1 MYDNC
6 LARTRTAP
14 TDVAGSASVLTSI
27 SNKSRGR
34 VRRTAAASAVAFL
47 VCAALMAAS
56 ASPARA
62 QAFESASVVRKIS
75 GQTEKLE
82 LTTNSSRI
90 LTLEK
95 PIPRVQVNNPEL
107 LAVTPLSATQ
117 VQISAK
123 KAGVTQVNLWDE
135 DGNIHTVDVMVYGD
149 ARELTAALQTQFPH
163 SSIRVYRYSE
173 SLVLTGFVDR
183 PDHVG
188 PIMRLAEDYAPKV
201 INNINVGGVQQI
213 LLKVKVLEVSRNKLR
228 QLGVD
233 WAFSGGNGDFALN
246 SVSGILR
253 FDEIGNFVTNNNDTF
268 AFGVVDGNDSFFGF
282 LEALQEHRVAK
293 ILAEPNLV
301 AVSGR
306 PAQFNVGG
314 EFPVLIPQSL
324 GTSSIEYK
332 PYGTQV
338 DFLPIVLGNGNI
350 RLEVRPRISEIDPAR
365 SVELTGFD
373 IPALTVR
380 QVDTAVEMKAGQTFA
395 LAGLVQERTE
405 SVNRGLPYLSDLPVI
420 GVPFRRTQNEVNE
433 IELLILVTPE
443 FVDPMD
449 ACDVQ
454 CGGPGYATTSPTN
467 HDLYCNGYVEVPAH
481 VNPRLGPY
489 ACNNECFGVNG
500 GCNMSCGNGVNYR
513 GMPMITDGVTMPGG
527 VGYDDGSTTVTDQ
540 EMPPEPTPGEP
551 LPAQPD
557 DLSLP
562 AGSQPNGSEGAEPMA
577 PDSAGYYGPGGSA
590 YADQTPGPQYTAP
603 RPYSPPRQPVFTRN
617 TSSPNNPQ
625 PVATPVAADAGESGL
640 IGPVG
645 YDPE

>member
-14 TDVAGSASVLTSI
+14 TDVAGCASTLTSVR
-27 SNKSRGR
+27 NKA
-34 VRRTAAASAVAFL
+34 RRTARRGATASAGAFL
-47 VCAALMAAS
+47 VCAVLVAAS
-56 ASPARA
+56 ASSARA
-62 QAFESASVVRKIS
+62 QAFESASVLRKIS
-75 GQTEKLE
+75 GQSEKLE

-135 DGNIHTVDVMVYGD
+135 EGNIHTVDVMVYGD
-149 ARELTAALQTQFPH
+149 ARELTVALQTQFPH

-201 INNINVGGVQQI
+201 INNISVGGVQQI
-213 LLKVKVLEVSRNKLR
+213 LLKVKVLEVSRTKLR

-233 WAFSGGNGDFALN
+233 WAFSSGAGDFALS
-246 SVSGILR
+246 SVSDILR
-253 FDEIGNFVTNNNDTF
+253 FDEIGNFVTNNSDTF
-268 AFGVVDGNDSFFGF
+268 AFGIVDGNDSFFGF

-324 GTSSIEYK
+324 GTSSIEFK

-405 SVNRGLPYLSDLPVI
+405 SVNRGLPYLADLPVI
-420 GVPFRRTQNEVNE
+420 GVPFRRMENEVNE

-454 CGGPGYATTSPTN
+454 CGGLGYATTSPTN
-467 HDLYCNGYVEVPAH
+467 HDLYCNGYVEVPACR
-481 VNPRLGPY
+481 NPHIGPY
-489 ACNNECFGVNG
+489 ICDGCGPN
-500 GCNMSCGNGVNYR
+500 GCNTGGNGMNFR

-540 EMPPEPTPGEP
+540 QMPPEPMPGEP

-557 DLSLP
+557 DLPLP
-562 AGSQPNGSEGAEPMA
+562 ADQQPNGGEAVEPMA
-577 PDSAGYYGPGGSA
+577 PDAAGYFGAGGAS

-625 PVATPVAADAGESGL
+625 PATTPVAAEAGESGL

>member
-1 MYDNC
+1 M
-6 LARTRTAP
+6 AR
-14 TDVAGSASVLTSI
+14 
-27 SNKSRGR
+27 RG
-34 VRRTAAASAVAFL
+34 TAASAGAFL
-47 VCAALMAAS
+47 VCAALVAAS

-62 QAFESASVVRKIS
+62 QAFESASLVRKIS

-90 LTLEK
+90 LTLDK

-135 DGNIHTVDVMVYGD
+135 EGNIHTVDVMVYGD
-149 ARELTAALQTQFPH
+149 ARELTVALQTQFPH

-213 LLKVKVLEVSRNKLR
+213 LLKVRVLEVSRTKLR
-228 QLGVD
+228 RLGVD
-233 WAFSGGNGDFALN
+233 WAYSSGGGDFALN
-246 SVSGILR
+246 SVSGILS
-253 FDEIGNFVTNNNDTF
+253 FDEIGNFVTNNNDSF

-324 GTSSIEYK
+324 GTSSIEFK
-332 PYGTQV
+332 PYGTQI

-350 RLEVRPRISEIDPAR
+350 RLEVRPRISDIDDAR
-365 SVELTGFD
+365 SVELTGFR

-405 SVNRGLPYLSDLPVI
+405 SLNRGLPYLSNLPVI
-420 GVPFRRTQNEVNE
+420 GVPFRRTENEVNE

-443 FVDPMD
+443 FVDPID
-449 ACDVQ
+449 ACEAQ
-454 CGGPGYATTSPTN
+454 PGGPGYATTSPTN
-467 HDLYCNGYVEVPAH
+467 HDLYCNGYIEVPAPC
-481 VNPRLGPY
+481 NPHIGPY
-489 ACNNECFGVNG
+489 ACGGDGCGANGDYNN
-500 GCNMSCGNGVNYR
+500 CGNGMHHR
-513 GMPMITDGVTMPGG
+513 GMPVITDGMAMPGG

-540 EMPPEPTPGEP
+540 QMPPEPMPGEP

-562 AGSQPNGSEGAEPMA
+562 AGQQPNGGEAEPMA
-577 PDSAGYYGPGGSA
+577 PDAAGYYGTGGST

-603 RPYSPPRQPVFTRN
+603 RPYSPPRPPVFTRN

-625 PVATPVAADAGESGL
+625 PATTPVAADAAESGL

>member
-1 MYDNC
+1 
-6 LARTRTAP
+6 
-14 TDVAGSASVLTSI
+14 
-27 SNKSRGR
+27 
-34 VRRTAAASAVAFL
+34 
-47 VCAALMAAS
+47 
-56 ASPARA
+56 
-62 QAFESASVVRKIS
+62 
-75 GQTEKLE
+75 
-82 LTTNSSRI
+82 
-90 LTLEK
+90 
-95 PIPRVQVNNPEL
+95 
-107 LAVTPLSATQ
+107 
-117 VQISAK
+117 
-123 KAGVTQVNLWDE
+123 
-135 DGNIHTVDVMVYGD
+135 MVYGD
-149 ARELTAALQTQFPH
+149 ARELTVALQTQFPH

-201 INNINVGGVQQI
+201 INNISVGGVQQI
-213 LLKVKVLEVSRNKLR
+213 LLKVKVLEVSRTKLR

-233 WAFSGGNGDFALN
+233 WAFSGSRDFALN
-246 SVSGILR
+246 SISDVLR
-253 FDEIGNFVTNNNDTF
+253 FDEIGNFVTNNSDTF
-268 AFGVVDGNDSFFGF
+268 AFGIVDGNDSFFGF
-282 LEALQEHRVAK
+282 IEALQEHRVAK

-324 GTSSIEYK
+324 GTSSIEFK

-405 SVNRGLPYLSDLPVI
+405 SVNRGLPYLADLPVI
-420 GVPFRRTQNEVNE
+420 GVPFRRVENEVNE

-449 ACDVQ
+449 ACEMQ
-454 CGGPGYATTSPTN
+454 PGGLGYATTSPDN
-467 HDLYCNGYVEVPAH
+467 HDLYCNGYVEVPACR
-481 VNPRLGPY
+481 NPHIGPY
-489 ACNNECFGVNG
+489 ICGNEGCGPNGCNN
-500 GCNMSCGNGVNYR
+500 CGNGVNYR
-513 GMPMITDGVTMPGG
+513 GTPVITDGVTMPGG

-540 EMPPEPTPGEP
+540 MPPEPMPVDDPRRMPSGET
-551 LPAQPD
+551 LPALPD

-562 AGSQPNGSEGAEPMA
+562 AGQQPNGVEGGEPMP
-577 PDSAGYYGPGGSA
+577 PDSAGYFGTGGSS

-617 TSSPNNPQ
+617 TSIPNNPQ
-625 PVATPVAADAGESGL
+625 PVTAPVAAEADESGL